1 MARKQSVTSMQDV
14 AKLVGL
20 SRATV
25 SDVINNRWR
34 EKGITQQ
41 THDRVLEVIREHKF
55 RPNAVARSLAA
66 GRTFTI
72 GVQLPSSYYE
82 HWNRVHGSLDQA
94 LRRHGYHMVLANAS
108 LFHHDEEDEIRRLC
122 DRQVDGLIL
131 SPERGVELGSVFQW
145 IENQSIPFV
154 FLGDAPLPGHYSV
167 LDDNAGQSC
176 LAVEHLIGLGHSRI
190 AFMLG
195 SSKTGGERARR
206 RSYLETMRRHGLPIR
221 RDYLGSGHHDP
232 QRARREMDRILG
244 VPNPPTA
251 VYCAAD
257 TMALGAIDAAKARGL
272 RVPDDLAVV
281 GHADDI
287 PFIEHHRTPL
297 TTIRQPREQLAELSA
312 KMLLDL
318 IEGRKPKENYVELP
332 GELIVRDSCG
342 GARREG

>member
-1 MARKQSVTSMQDV
+1 MTRNKSVTSMQDV
-14 AKLVGL
+14 ANLVGL

-25 SDVINNRWR
+25 SDVINNRWK
-34 EKGITQQ
+34 EKGITQH
-41 THDRVLEVIREHKF
+41 THDRVLEVIRKHKF

-66 GRTFTI
+66 GRTFTV

-82 HWNRVHGSLDQA
+82 HWNRVQGSLDHA
-94 LRRHGYHMVLANAS
+94 LRQHGYHMVLASAS

-131 SPERGVELGSVFQW
+131 SPERGVELSSLFQW
-145 IENQSIPFV
+145 IKNQNIPFV

-167 LDDNAGQSC
+167 LDDNAGQASM
-176 LAVEHLIGLGHSRI
+176 AVEHLIGLGHTQI

-195 SSKTGGERARR
+195 SSRTGGERARR

-221 RDYLGSGHHDP
+221 RDYMGSGNHD
-232 QRARREMDRILG
+232 QECSRREMDRILG

-257 TMALGAIDAAKARGL
+257 TMALGVIDAATNRGL

-297 TTIRQPREQLAELSA
+297 TTVRQPRQHLAELSA
-312 KMLLDL
+312 RMLLDL
-318 IEGRKPKENYVELP
+318 IEGRTPKESYIELP
-332 GELIVRDSCG
+332 GELIVRNSCG
-342 GARREG
+342 STRRE